1 MGACSFLGVK
11 KTDRVGKTKPE
22 PDGIPD
28 AVFSLTF
35 STPLADKRI
44 EEVEIMASNPSK
56 SWTSHLEG
64 HNSDYLGVA
73 LAKNPSDI
81 LNRNERELKSCPLTD
96 QNLLLLVTDDGQFL
110 LNRIENT
117 KLE

>member
-1 MGACSFLGVK
+1 MGVFCHWSSIVNAENEPTGACSFLGVK

-44 EEVEIMASNPSK
+44 EEIEIMASNPSK

-64 HNSDYLGVA
+64 HNSDI
-73 LAKNPSDI
+73 S
-81 LNRNERELKSCPLTD
+81 ELPW
-96 QNLLLLVTDDGQFL
+96 Q
-110 LNRIENT
+110 RIHQT
-117 KLE
+117 F